1 MEGES
6 LKKEEE
12 CDVAQVKIAP
22 QKTEEET
29 GVAKEDSS
37 EEKRLHRIR
46 LAKTALINLSFIVG
60 LVSPKPKI
68 SFFLGDIAFVV
79 LRASFI
85 RQYCCC
91 CWG

>member
-6 LKKEEE
+6 LKKEED

-29 GVAKEDSS
+29 GGGVAAKEDSS
-37 EEKRLHRIR
+37 EEKRMHRIR

-68 SFFLGDIAFVV
+68 SFLSVIAAVV

-85 RQYCCC
+85 QY
-91 CWG
+91 